1 LKKVDTILRI
11 AVQKSGRLSEDSLN
25 LFKECG
31 IKFDNGAGKLKATS
45 SNFPAEF
52 LFLRDDDIPGYVE
65 DGVADIGIVG
75 QNVHVES
82 HKNVSEV
89 KLLGFSKC
97 RLSIAIPR
105 EDNYGGV
112 QSLEGKDIATSY
124 PIILGNF
131 LKDNGVTSQ
140 IHEISGSVE
149 IAPSIGLAHA
159 VCDIVSSGGT
169 LLSNGLKEVEV
180 IFRSEAIMIGC
191 QTMSAEKQDIL
202 KQILFRIDAVQR
214 AKNNKYVVLNTKNEN
229 IQAISKL
236 LPGMKSPSV
245 IPLAQEG
252 WSAMSSVI
260 NENDFWQ
267 NIEKLREAGAE
278 GILVMPIE
286 KMIY

>member
-1 LKKVDTILRI
+1 MTQNLRI

-82 HKNVSEV
+82 NKNVSEV

-105 EDNYGGV
+105 SDVYNGIEDL
-112 QSLEGKDIATSY
+112 QGKDIATSY
-124 PIILGNF
+124 PIILGNY
-131 LKDNGVTSQ
+131 LKDNGVTSH

-191 QTMSAEKQDIL
+191 PTMSAEKQDIL
-202 KQILFRIDAVQR
+202 NQILFRIDAVQR

-236 LPGMKSPSV
+236 LPGMQSPSV

>member
-1 LKKVDTILRI
+1 MTQNLRI

-82 HKNVSEV
+82 NKNVSEV

-105 EDNYGGV
+105 SEEYRGV
-112 QSLEGKDIATSY
+112 QDLHGKDIATSY
-124 PIILGNF
+124 PIILGNY
-131 LKDNGVTSQ
+131 LQSQGVQSH

-180 IFRSEAIMIGC
+180 IFRSEAIMIGY
-191 QTMSAEKQDIL
+191 TKLSEEKQSIL
-202 KQILFRIDAVQR
+202 NQILFRIDAVQR

-229 IQAISKL
+229 IEAISKL
-236 LPGMKSPSV
+236 LPGMQSPSV
-245 IPLAQEG
+245 IPLAQAG

>member
-1 LKKVDTILRI
+1 MTQNLRI

-82 HKNVSEV
+82 NKNVSEV

-105 EDNYGGV
+105 SEVYNGIED
-112 QSLEGKDIATSY
+112 LEGKDIATSY
-124 PIILGNF
+124 PIILGNY
-131 LKDNGVTSQ
+131 LKDNGVTSH

-191 QTMSAEKQDIL
+191 PTMSAEKQDIL
-202 KQILFRIDAVQR
+202 NQILFRIDAVQR

-236 LPGMKSPSV
+236 LPGMQSPSV

>member
-1 LKKVDTILRI
+1 MTQNLRI

-82 HKNVSEV
+82 NKNVSEV

-105 EDNYGGV
+105 SDVYNGIEDL
-112 QSLEGKDIATSY
+112 QGKDIATSY
-124 PIILGNF
+124 PIILGNY
-131 LKDNGVTSQ
+131 LKDNGVTSH

-191 QTMSAEKQDIL
+191 PTMSAEKQDIL

-236 LPGMKSPSV
+236 LPGMQSPSV